1 MSAVRTTMEDSVEY
15 QSVVKTERGENM
27 QRMTDRRTDE
37 LSRLLK
43 EEEWVGNDWPRLY

>member
-15 QSVVKTERGENM
+15 QSVVKTERGENYAAN
-27 QRMTDRRTDE
+27 DRRTDE

-43 EEEWVGNDWPRLY
+43 EEEWVGNDWLGLY